1 MQNRLYMA
9 NLALSKT
16 QEQKNPHSLPN
27 KVIYVA
33 MKGGRGGREA
43 PTADLYKSHHD
54 PQLQLHSSNPFFHS
68 LLSSAVFTAFT
79 RSP

>member
-1 MQNRLYMA
+1 MA
-9 NLALSKT
+9 DLALSKT
-16 QEQKNPHSLPN
+16 REQKNPHLLPN

-33 MKGGRGGREA
+33 MKGVGGGGEA
-43 PTADLYKSHHD
+43 PTAGLYKSHHGL
-54 PQLQLHSSNPFFHS
+54 QLQLHSSNPFLRF